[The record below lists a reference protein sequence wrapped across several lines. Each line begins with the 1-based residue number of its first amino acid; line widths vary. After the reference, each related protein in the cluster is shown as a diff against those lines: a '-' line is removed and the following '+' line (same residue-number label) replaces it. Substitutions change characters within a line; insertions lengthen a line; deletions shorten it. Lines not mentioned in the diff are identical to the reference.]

1 MSKAWIP
8 SVLGRHFTRSATWHL
23 ELNGVELTLT
33 VSGRVHKV
41 NVAEEE
47 TYRIQSGLLWTDIGF
62 YTEQE
67 LEVRVNGL
75 PNVRGVDLKQALNSA
90 LAEKRLREDAIYIE
104 TLLELIDR
112 WLAEKAKQEKACVQE
127 RRWFTYEQQ
136 MALLSIRPNVDS
148 KAIAHQVSRCCSYR

>member
-41 NVAEEE
+41 NVEEEE

-67 LEVRVNGL
+67 LEVRVDGL
-75 PNVRGVDLKQALNSA
+75 PQCSWSRFEASAEFGLGREASSGRCDL
-90 LAEKRLREDAIYIE
+90 Y
-104 TLLELIDR
+104 
-112 WLAEKAKQEKACVQE
+112 
-127 RRWFTYEQQ
+127 
-136 MALLSIRPNVDS
+136 
-148 KAIAHQVSRCCSYR
+148 